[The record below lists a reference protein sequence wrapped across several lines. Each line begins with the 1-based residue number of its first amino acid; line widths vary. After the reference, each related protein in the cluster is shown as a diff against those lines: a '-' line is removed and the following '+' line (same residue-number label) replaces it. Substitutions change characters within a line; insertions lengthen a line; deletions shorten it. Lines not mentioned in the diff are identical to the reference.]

1 MKNSEKKLQLISYGL
16 KPSTVT
22 KLNESQ
28 VDALY
33 QRLSESKKETKEAV
47 TKTSTTTTFDLGNA
61 ADVNLANKQLQGV
74 ATIDPNQKKMIIT
87 KEGEIDEDDE
97 GDVDLA
103 LAIQSKEMNEKFES
117 KSQQGLMWAR
127 CKKSKGEQ
135 KEKWCKLAKE
145 FSKSTT
151 KKDYEKMPEKK
162 HPEKTVKKL
171 KEEGGYMDMIG
182 KAFNKN
188 MQNKI
193 ADVKPGLKW
202 ESELEKKFSQIIE
215 STIFPKMTKKDF
227 IKTLMESPE
236 VAPEK
241 ERTKEKER
249 ETEKERRRKDED
261 DPFRPGRRNKPKPAP
276 KADTE
281 VAPEKER
288 TKERE
293 TERETEKE
301 RRRKDQDDP
310 FRPGRRNKPKPA
322 PKAETNEGSLPDWLS
337 SRSIGI
343 K

>member
-33 QRLSESKKETKEAV
+33 QRLSESKKETKEDWTKKVSQETEYVAPIASVSSGKGLQVPPPTDPSKKSMISVAGGNVKV
-47 TKTSTTTTFDLGNA
+47 TQAESEMT
-61 ADVNLANKQLQGV
+61 
-74 ATIDPNQKKMIIT
+74 
-87 KEGEIDEDDE
+87 EGELD
-97 GDVDLA
+97 
-103 LAIQSKEMNEKFES
+103 EKFES

-127 CKKSKGEQ
+127 CKKSTGEQ

-193 ADVKPGLKW
+193 ADIKPGLKW
-202 ESELEKKFSQIIE
+202 ESELEKQFSQIIE

-288 TKERE
+288 TKEI
-293 TERETEKE
+293 ERETEKE
-301 RRRKDQDDP
+301 RRKKDQDDP
-310 FRPGRRNKPKPA
+310 FRPGKRNKPKPA